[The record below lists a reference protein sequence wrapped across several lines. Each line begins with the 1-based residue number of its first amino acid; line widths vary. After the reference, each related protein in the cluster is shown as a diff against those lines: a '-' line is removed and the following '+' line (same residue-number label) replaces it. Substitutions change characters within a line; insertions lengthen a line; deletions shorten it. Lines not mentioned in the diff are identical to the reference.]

1 MQNKVFEYMGNGEE
15 LVEEP
20 FGRMIEESRL
30 GAYVHDGFWACM
42 DTFKE
47 KQMLDE
53 IHESGLAPWQVW
65 RNDGNPLPQQTSW
78 L

>member
-1 MQNKVFEYMGNGEE
+1 
-15 LVEEP
+15 
-20 FGRMIEESRL
+20 MIEESRL

-53 IHESGLAPWQVW
+53 IHESGMAPWQVW
-65 RNDGNPLPQQTSW
+65 RTHDGNPSSPSRQSW

>member
-1 MQNKVFEYMGNGEE
+1 MHDGEE
-15 LVEEP
+15 LVVEP
-20 FGRMIEESRL
+20 FQRL
-30 GAYVHDGFWACM
+30 IAKGQLIAHKYEGFWACM

-65 RNDGNPLPQQTSW
+65 RQDANPRPHEPSW
-78 L
+78 I

>member
-1 MQNKVFEYMGNGEE
+1 MRNGEE

-20 FGRMIEESRL
+20 FGRMIEEHGS
-30 GAYVHDGFWACM
+30 GPIVHDGFWACM

-65 RNDGNPLPQQTSW
+65 RQDAHPWQPEPSW
-78 L
+78 T